1 MDYIR
6 QLNTFLNMSAGNLSG
21 APFCVYMRL
30 FQIANMR
37 GWPERFFASD
47 AEICMMSGIRNKK
60 TIAEA
65 RRVLEQAGYIKTIR
79 GGKHRAT
86 EYQLVDLV
94 DLGIAPVIGN
104 ENTPISGIGVKNNPI
119 TTPITGAITTPITG
133 AITTPITGHYI
144 KHKQETKTE
153 TVAAAADACA
163 REEGDSVLAEVVRTF
178 EENIHPITGGIER
191 DKLIDLANEYGA
203 LWVKSAIEEAALS
216 NGRNLRYITAI
227 LGRWKR
233 EGFKAPRKKGGGNY
247 GTGIIQGHM
256 PGDGAEK
263 SPYAAYFDGDAGTGA
278 GNIAGGTTTESRDPP
293 SDLRLAGTGAFGCGA
308 SSGGGSGAYQTRA

>member
-6 QLNTFLNMSAGNLSG
+6 QLNTFLNMSAGNLPG
-21 APFCVYMRL
+21 TPFNVYMRL

-37 GWPERFFASD
+37 GWPECFPASD
-47 AEICMMSGIRNKK
+47 AEICLMTGIRNKK

-65 RRVLEQAGYIKTIR
+65 RRILEQAGYIKTIR
-79 GGKHRAT
+79 GGKHQAT
-86 EYQLVDLV
+86 QYHIVDLV
-94 DLGIAPVIGN
+94 NCPVIGN
-104 ENTPISGIGVKNNPI
+104 QNTPID
-119 TTPITGAITTPITG
+119 GAITTPITTPIDG

-144 KHKQETKTE
+144 KHKRKTETETKTDS
-153 TVAAAADACA
+153 TAAADACA
-163 REEGDSVLAEVVRTF
+163 REEGNSLVEVVQMF
-178 EENIHPITGGIER
+178 ENNIHPVAGKIEQ
-191 DKLIDLANEYGA
+191 DALVDLTDEYSA
-203 LWVKSAIEEAALS
+203 LWVTEAIKEAALS

-227 LGRWKR
+227 LERWKR

-256 PGDGAEK
+256 EGDGAEK

-278 GNIAGGTTTESRDPP
+278 GDIAGGTTTESRDPP

>member
-6 QLNTFLNMSAGNLSG
+6 QLNTFLNMSAGNLPG
-21 APFCVYMRL
+21 TPFNVYMRL

-37 GWPERFFASD
+37 GWPECFPASD
-47 AEICMMSGIRNKK
+47 AEICLMTGIRNKK

-65 RRVLEQAGYIKTIR
+65 RRILEQAGYIKTIR
-79 GGKHRAT
+79 GGKHQAT
-86 EYQLVDLV
+86 QYHLVDLV
-94 DLGIAPVIGN
+94 NSPVIGN
-104 ENTPISGIGVKNNPI
+104 QNTPI

-144 KHKQETKTE
+144 KHKRKTETKTK
-153 TVAAAADACA
+153 TDCAAADARA
-163 REEGDSVLAEVVRTF
+163 REEDDSLAEVVRTF
-178 EENIHPITGGIER
+178 ENNIHPVTGEIER
-191 DKLIDLANEYGA
+191 DRLIDLTDKYGV
-203 LWVKSAIEEAALS
+203 LWVTSAIEEAALS

-227 LGRWKR
+227 LERWKR
-233 EGFKAPRKKGGGNY
+233 EGFKAARKKVGGNY

-256 PGDGAEK
+256 AGDGAEK

-278 GNIAGGTTTESRDPP
+278 GDIAGGTTTESRDPS

-308 SSGGGSGAYQTRA
+308 SSGGGSGACQTRA